1 MGRFL
6 LRARLANVLNQSL
19 IKMIPELMLKMV
31 MFMLQMIMMMMFSL
45 LLQSNRS
52 KKWFKWLVQP
62 PTHDPNPPSPR
73 PTVIGFKSPTPLHWL
88 HALDEDHGEDL
99 HHFYFHRHNACHHQQ
114 RHIFKFLHY
123 LDILFGSNLCA
134 SLWMPKK
141 VASLFVA
148 HILLCQS
155 HFSDQKQSRPSNGR
169 ESAVSKTRSP
179 LRQTWRYLKKA
190 FL

>member
-1 MGRFL
+1 
-6 LRARLANVLNQSL
+6 
-19 IKMIPELMLKMV
+19 
-31 MFMLQMIMMMMFSL
+31 MMMFSL

-141 VASLFVA
+141 LPVYLSHTSFSASRISQPKNRPAPQMAGKVRSPKPEV
-148 HILLCQS
+148 HWGKREDIWKK
-155 HFSDQKQSRPSNGR
+155 HFSKNQPVPYIKPIK
-169 ESAVSKTRSP
+169 VSIM
-179 LRQTWRYLKKA
+179 
-190 FL
+190 